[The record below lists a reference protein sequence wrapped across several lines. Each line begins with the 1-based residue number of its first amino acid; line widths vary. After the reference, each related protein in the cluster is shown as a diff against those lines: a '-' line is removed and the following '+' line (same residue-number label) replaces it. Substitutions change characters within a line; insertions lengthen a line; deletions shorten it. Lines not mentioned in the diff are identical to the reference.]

1 MTYYVVAYLNL
12 GLIDYSNNQNFGYM
26 LESYVISKQSAGINS
41 FRFSSSETKRQKNN
55 NINNLYNEN
64 YIFRAYLAG
73 VLDNDGNFNIR
84 NLNNCRVLKAIR
96 LKMHNRDINIL
107 NHIHTNLNI
116 ERVIPVPNTEY
127 SIYIASTKWEMS
139 IIVN

>member
-1 MTYYVVAYLNL
+1 
-12 GLIDYSNNQNFGYM
+12 M